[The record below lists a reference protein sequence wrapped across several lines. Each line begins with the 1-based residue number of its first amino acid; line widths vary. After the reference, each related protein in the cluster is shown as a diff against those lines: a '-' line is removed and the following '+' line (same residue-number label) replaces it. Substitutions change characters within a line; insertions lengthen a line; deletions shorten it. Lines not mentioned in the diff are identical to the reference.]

1 MSELRG
7 IEYLRTKLN
16 HKRSRVNL
24 RYRFYD
30 MKNHAPDF
38 AISTPPELRAY
49 SSCLGW
55 CAKAVDSLADRVV
68 FNEFREDFLE
78 MNEIFAMNNPDVLFR
93 SAELSA
99 LIASCSFIY
108 IQPPEK
114 AGGIPELQVIDGA
127 NATGRINQVTGLLY
141 EGYAVLERDDYG
153 IPTVEAYFE
162 PNKTTIINK
171 IGKYRDEIKHRVDY
185 PLLVPIIYRPGAKRP
200 FGHSRISRACMSIVN
215 SAARTVKRSEISA
228 EFFSFPQKWASG
240 FSEDVEM
247 LNQWSA
253 AVSAMMIATK
263 DEDGDSPSFGQFMQ
277 QSMTPHVDHLKMFAS
292 LFAAETGL
300 TLDDLGFPTSNPAS
314 ADAIKAAHDSLRL
327 TARAA
332 QRSFGSGFR
341 NAGYLA
347 ACLRDD
353 FMYSRSAACKAVP
366 AWEPIFEP
374 DASMLSSIGDGVLKL
389 NQAVD
394 GYITED
400 VMGDLTG
407 IKKIGGSEEDE
418 GYNSGTLGATSP
430 QVPTATGNGPDNP
443 EL

>member
-1 MSELRG
+1 
-7 IEYLRTKLN
+7 
-16 HKRSRVNL
+16 
-24 RYRFYD
+24 

-68 FNEFREDFLE
+68 FNEFRDDFLE
-78 MNEIFAMNNPDVLFR
+78 MNEIFEMNNPDVLFR

-99 LIASCSFIY
+99 MIASCSFIY
-108 IQPPEK
+108 IQPPER
-114 AGGIPELQVIDGA
+114 AGDIPELQVIDGA
-127 NATGRINQVTGLLY
+127 NATGEINPVTGLLY

-171 IGKYRDEIKHRVDY
+171 IGKYIDEIKHRVDF

-277 QSMTPHVDHLKMFAS
+277 QSMTPHTDQLRMFAS
-292 LFAAETGL
+292 LFAGETGL
-300 TLDDLGFPTSNPAS
+300 TLDDLGFATENPSS
-314 ADAIKAAHDSLRL
+314 AEAIKASHETLRL
-327 TARAA
+327 TARKA
-332 QRSFGSGFR
+332 QRNFASGFL
-341 NAGYLA
+341 NVGYLA
-347 ACLRDD
+347 ACMRDE
-353 FMYSRSAACKAVP
+353 FPYQRRQLYMTRG

-374 DASMLSSIGDGVLKL
+374 DMSTLSLIGDGALKI
-389 NQAVD
+389 NQAVP
-394 GYITED
+394 GYF
-400 VMGDLTG
+400 GPNNLKYLTG
-407 IKKIGGSEEDE
+407 IKGDD
-418 GYNSGTLGATSP
+418 
-430 QVPTATGNGPDNP
+430 GNG
-443 EL
+443 